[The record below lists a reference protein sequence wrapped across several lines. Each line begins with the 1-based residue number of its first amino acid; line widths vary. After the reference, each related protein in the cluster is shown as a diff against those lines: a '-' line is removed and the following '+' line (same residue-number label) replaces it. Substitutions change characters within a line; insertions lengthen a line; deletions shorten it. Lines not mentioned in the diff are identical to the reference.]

1 MTAQIIP
8 LRKVTKPRAPRG
20 PYRKPLPEQ
29 QKRCT
34 DFYRLFGER
43 LRHAR
48 AQLRLTEEEAAAA
61 FYITL
66 KTYRRHEAG
75 LPSRSNVKGLR
86 NFWNTY
92 DVNPTWLLGGDGEPP
107 RFRLRAV

>member
-29 QKRCT
+29 
-34 DFYRLFGER
+34 
-43 LRHAR
+43 HAR
-48 AQLRLTEEEAAAA
+48 AQLGLTEEEAAAA

-92 DVNPTWLLGGDGEPP
+92 DVNPTWLFGGDGEPP